1 MTKKTKKQLNTVF
14 SYLLII
20 LIGCVLLFPIVW
32 MFLAAFKT
40 NEEIF
45 GSIALL
51 PKAFS
56 FDNFIQGWKSAGQ
69 YSYLTYF
76 LNSFILVIPTT
87 LLTLASC
94 SLVAYGFAR
103 FNFPFKK
110 QLFALLIATLML
122 PNSVIIIPRYV
133 LFNKLGWLDSY
144 LPFWAPALLACY
156 PFFVFQ
162 MVQFM
167 RGIPRDL
174 DESACID
181 GCGTFRVFW
190 QILLPLMK
198 PALFSAALFQFLWTY
213 NDYFNSLIYINS
225 VSKYTISLA
234 LRLSVDA
241 ESVVVWGRVMA
252 MAFVA
257 VLPLILLFFTAQKYF
272 VEGIAT
278 SGLKG

>member
-51 PKAFS
+51 PKTFS

-133 LFNKLGWLDSY
+133 LFNKLSWLDSY